1 MEVRVN
7 LVVRASTKLFT
18 ETSVPKKILN
28 YKKIIVQNANHR
40 NKNKWNYKETDIDDT
55 EAILT

>member
-18 ETSVPKKILN
+18 ETSDPKKILN
-28 YKKIIVQNANHR
+28 YKKIIVQNANHS
-40 NKNKWNYKETDIDDT
+40 NKWNYKETEIDDT